1 MPRVHSLSLSLS
13 SFSSSSFGVIR
24 RKEKRKDDVT
34 KKKGKRNRL
43 NRNTDK
49 LANDNVKGEREIK
62 GWINRYADQGRGGA
76 NAHAYWRETDICR
89 PTVQKGHA
97 DWQTKNG
104 YADWRTK
111 RIYRLAKI
119 GSNKKKKKNKK
130 RISRLAANRFADLV
144 ATGYWGYM

>member
-49 LANDNVKGEREIK
+49 LANDNVQGEREIK

-76 NAHAYWRETDICR
+76 NAHTDWRETDICR

-97 DWQTKNG
+97 DWQTKKWIRG
-104 YADWRTK
+104 
-111 RIYRLAKI
+111 LAHKTDIQI
-119 GSNKKKKKNKK
+119 GKNWQQQKEKKKQETDKQIGGK
-130 RISRLAANRFADLV
+130 
-144 ATGYWGYM
+144 